1 MTQTRYRRRIA
12 PTRGRIRRNNR
23 KSATGKRWSS
33 GPLIT
38 LVLGGVISFIIAHLV
53 VSQTNLDH
61 GADLLTGVIAMTLL
75 GVIACVLRIRLVRN
89 TDPLTGDPFTRAS
102 DTGAAGRPA
111 PSPRIW
117 IGVVA
122 GLIALAPV
130 GSLLSLISNTETNS
144 EPYKD
149 LPAALIATAVVF
161 SLLLAPF
168 IEEVIF
174 HGVLL
179 PSFATGQTE
188 GLLPLIA
195 SAVLFGAMHG
205 NVTQAVVGCTLGILL
220 GILYI
225 VTGKLTTTVCAHIGF
240 NVLVLIVPDPAALET
255 YISPVIPATV
265 LILITL
271 TCALWISTFNTRDI
285 PTQTT
290 QD

>member
-1 MTQTRYRRRIA
+1 MTRTRYRRRIA
-12 PTRGRIRRNNR
+12 PRGNRNPH
-23 KSATGKRWSS
+23 KSATGKRWSP

-75 GVIACVLRIRLVRN
+75 GVIACVLRVRLVRN
-89 TDPLTGDPFTRAS
+89 TDPLIGDPFTRAS

-117 IGVVA
+117 IGVIA

-130 GSLLSLISNTETNS
+130 GSLLSLIGDTDTSS
-144 EPYKD
+144 EPYKN
-149 LPAALIATAVVF
+149 LPSALIATAVVF

-174 HGVLL
+174 RGVLL
-179 PSFATGQTE
+179 PSFATGRTE
-188 GLLPLIA
+188 GLFPLIA

-205 NVTQAVVGCTLGILL
+205 NLTQAVVGCTLGILL

-225 VTGKLTTTVCAHIGF
+225 VTSKLVTTICAHIGF
-240 NVLVLIVPDPAALET
+240 NILVLMVPNPVAVEA

-265 LILITL
+265 LILISL
-271 TCALWISTFNTRDI
+271 TCATWISTFNTRDI
-285 PTQTT
+285 PTQVT
-290 QD
+290 QN

>member
-1 MTQTRYRRRIA
+1 
-12 PTRGRIRRNNR
+12 
-23 KSATGKRWSS
+23 
-33 GPLIT
+33 
-38 LVLGGVISFIIAHLV
+38 
-53 VSQTNLDH
+53 
-61 GADLLTGVIAMTLL
+61 MTLL
-75 GVIACVLRIRLVRN
+75 GIIACVLRVRLVRN

-117 IGVVA
+117 IGVIT

-130 GSLLSLISNTETNS
+130 GSLLSLIGDTDTSN

-149 LPAALIATAVVF
+149 LPSALIVTAVIF

-174 HGVLL
+174 RGVLL
-179 PSFATGQTE
+179 PSFATGRTE

-195 SAVLFGAMHG
+195 SAVLFGATHG
-205 NVTQAVVGCTLGILL
+205 NLIQAVVGCTLGILL

-225 VTGKLTTTVCAHIGF
+225 VTGKLIATVCAHIGF
-240 NVLVLIVPDPAALET
+240 NILVLMVPNAAALET

-285 PTQTT
+285 PAQTA

>member
-1 MTQTRYRRRIA
+1 MTRTRYRRHIA
-12 PTRGRIRRNNR
+12 PRDNRNTRKNT
-23 KSATGKRWSS
+23 TGKRWSPR
-33 GPLIT
+33 PLIT

-53 VSQTNLDH
+53 VSQTGLDQ

-75 GVIACVLRIRLVRN
+75 GIIACVLRVRLVRN

-149 LPAALIATAVVF
+149 LPVALIATAVVF

-174 HGVLL
+174 RGVLL

-188 GLLPLIA
+188 SLLPLIS
-195 SAVLFGAMHG
+195 SAVLFGVMHG
-205 NVTQAVVGCTLGILL
+205 NLIQAVVGCTLGILL

-225 VTGKLTTTVCAHIGF
+225 VTGKLITTVCAHIGF
-240 NVLVLIVPDPAALET
+240 NILVAGLPVPTGLAD
-255 YISPVIPATV
+255 YINPIIPATV

-271 TCALWISTFNTRDI
+271 TCALWISTFNTRDT
-285 PTQTT
+285 PTQTE
-290 QD
+290 QN